1 MKFIKKST
9 DFRPFINSGKLVI
22 LDHYIKEFVSGKI
35 LFLIHFRQENQTFR

>member
-22 LDHYIKEFVSGKI
+22 LDHYIKEFVPGR
-35 LFLIHFRQENQTFR
+35 FLSLIDFRQENQTFR